1 MAKKYER
8 LGVMIDMSRNA
19 VMNVKAL
26 KEYLVLL
33 KKMGYNSVML
43 YTEDTYEVEG
53 EPFFGYMRGR
63 YSVAE
68 MKELD
73 EFANNIGVEL
83 IPCIQTLAHLNQALR
98 WGTIPVDCND
108 IMLCDDERVY
118 NLIDKMFSTLKK
130 CFKSQYIHIGM
141 DEAHMVGRGKYMD
154 LHGYED
160 TFSILKR
167 HLDKVCELAKKYD
180 FVPLI

>member
-8 LGVMIDMSRNA
+8 LCVMIDMSRNA

-26 KEYLVLL
+26 KEYLVIL

-68 MKELD
+68 MQELD
-73 EFANNIGVEL
+73 EYANSLGIEL
-83 IPCIQTLAHLNQALR
+83 IPCIQTLAH
-98 WGTIPVDCND
+98 
-108 IMLCDDERVY
+108 
-118 NLIDKMFSTLKK
+118 
-130 CFKSQYIHIGM
+130 
-141 DEAHMVGRGKYMD
+141 
-154 LHGYED
+154 
-160 TFSILKR
+160 
-167 HLDKVCELAKKYD
+167 
-180 FVPLI
+180 

>member
-118 NLIDKMFSTLKK
+118 DLIDKI
-130 CFKSQYIHIGM
+130 KSQNWNFEHIIS
-141 DEAHMVGRGKYMD
+141 YQ
-154 LHGYED
+154 
-160 TFSILKR
+160 
-167 HLDKVCELAKKYD
+167 
-180 FVPLI
+180 

>member
-8 LGVMIDMSRNA
+8 LGVMIDMSRYA

-98 WGTIPVDCND
+98 WGTIPVDCID
-108 IMLCDDERVY
+108 IMLWDDERVY

-130 CFKSQYIHIGM
+130 CFKS
-141 DEAHMVGRGKYMD
+141 
-154 LHGYED
+154 
-160 TFSILKR
+160 
-167 HLDKVCELAKKYD
+167 
-180 FVPLI
+180 P

>member
-19 VMNVKAL
+19 VMNVTAL

-68 MKELD
+68 MQELD
-73 EFANNIGVEL
+73 EYANSLGIEL

-118 NLIDKMFSTLKK
+118 DLIDRMFKTLKK
-130 CFKSQYIHIGM
+130 GFKS
-141 DEAHMVGRGKYMD
+141 
-154 LHGYED
+154 
-160 TFSILKR
+160 
-167 HLDKVCELAKKYD
+167 
-180 FVPLI
+180 P

>member
-98 WGTIPVDCND
+98 WGTIHVDCND

-118 NLIDKMFSTLKK
+118 NFIDKMFSTL
-130 CFKSQYIHIGM
+130 
-141 DEAHMVGRGKYMD
+141 
-154 LHGYED
+154 
-160 TFSILKR
+160 
-167 HLDKVCELAKKYD
+167 
-180 FVPLI
+180 